1 MASAACIQQ
10 VSQICSLS
18 AGQAHGQ
25 RGSASNTCSPAHC
38 SGSFLRK
45 EGLAL
50 PLPARLTSAAPR
62 VASSRSRSSRLV
74 ARAVSK
80 APPGV
85 EPPRQEPRL
94 PQNLVGFTENAEVW
108 NSRAGMIG
116 IFGIA
121 LVELIANRGI
131 LEMVGITVG
140 KGLDLPL

>member
-1 MASAACIQQ
+1 MASAVCIQQ
-10 VSQICSLS
+10 FSQICSLS

-25 RGSASNTCSPAHC
+25 RGSASSTCAPAHC

-45 EGLAL
+45 EGLTL
-50 PLPARLTSAAPR
+50 PLPGRLTTAAPH
-62 VASSRSRSSRLV
+62 VASSRSSRLV

-85 EPPRQEPRL
+85 EPPRQEPKL

-121 LVELIANRGI
+121 FVELIANRGI

>member
-10 VSQICSLS
+10 VSQIYSLS
-18 AGQAHGQ
+18 GGQAHGQ
-25 RGSASNTCSPAHC
+25 RGSASSACSPAHC
-38 SGSFLRK
+38 SGSYLRK

-50 PLPARLTSAAPR
+50 PLPGRMTTAAPR
-62 VASSRSRSSRLV
+62 VASSRSSRLV

-121 LVELIANRGI
+121 LVELFANRGI
-131 LEMVGITVG
+131 LEILGISVG
-140 KGLDLPL
+140 KGLNLPL